1 MQFDFAYALETLPMT
16 LAAAGTTVMVAILSC
31 IGASILGFVFETL
44 RRSGRVM
51 SYVMRFLIDCIRST
65 PVLAQIYFIYFVL
78 PYYGIR
84 LPALTVGVICLSI
97 YYSGY
102 LAEVFRAGID
112 MIHHGQQ
119 EAARALALSPFQT
132 TIFIIAPQMMR
143 NIAAPLGN
151 YFVSILK
158 ATPYLA
164 VIAVP
169 EMLGAALDIASDTFR
184 YAEPLFVAAFI
195 FLALAFVIAQLVTHM
210 EQRLMRSNKR

>member
-1 MQFDFAYALETLPMT
+1 MQFDTAYALETVPIILQ
-16 LAAAGTTVMVAILSC
+16 AAGTTIGVAVASC
-31 IGASILGFVFETL
+31 FGAALLGFAWEIL
-44 RRSGRVM
+44 RRSGRIM
-51 SYVMRFLIDCIRST
+51 SYVMRFVIDCIRST

-84 LPALTVGVICLSI
+84 LPALLVGILCLSF

-112 MIHHGQQ
+112 MIHHGQM
-119 EAARALALSPFQT
+119 EAAKALGLSRRH
-132 TIFIIAPQMMR
+132 TIAFIIAPQMLR

-169 EMLGAALDIASDTFR
+169 EMLGSALDIAAETFR
-184 YAEPLFVAAFI
+184 YAEPLFVSAVI
-195 FLALAFVIAQLVTHM
+195 FLGLAFVISQLVAQM
-210 EQRLMRSNKR
+210 ERRLMASHRR